1 MTKILSEST
10 IKGIKKYRWF
20 YIMFLPVFLGLIVF
34 HYIPMVG
41 IGVSFFDYTP
51 YGKPE
56 FIGLENFIS
65 LFTSRLFWRAFRN
78 TLVISC
84 TNLVLSMFFSVG
96 IALLLDEINSVWFK
110 KLSQTINYIPHFMS
124 WVVVASIFSIILSPR
139 DGFVNAA
146 IKLFGGKPIYFL
158 ASEAWWRPVFY
169 FIERWKETGWGTII
183 FVAAISGIN
192 QEQYE
197 AAIVDGVNHFQRVWY
212 ITLPAISN
220 TILIVFILNLAKV
233 LNLFDPVWVLQN
245 PMVQNV
251 SDVLGTYV
259 YRLGIDRADY
269 GLSTAAGL
277 FKSLISVLLVTL
289 ANRASKK
296 IRGEGIL

>member
-1 MTKILSEST
+1 MKKLVSEDT
-10 IKGIKKYRWF
+10 VKGIKKYRWF
-20 YIMFLPVFLGLIVF
+20 YLMFLPVFLGLIVF
-34 HYIPMVG
+34 HYIPMIG
-41 IGVSFFDYTP
+41 IGVSLFDYTP

-56 FIGLENFIS
+56 FVGLENFLS
-65 LFTSRLFWRAFRN
+65 LFSSRLFWRAFRN
-78 TLVISC
+78 TLIISC
-84 TNLVLSMFFSVG
+84 TNIVLSMVFSVG
-96 IALLLDEINSVWFK
+96 VALLLDEINCAWFK

-124 WVVVASIFSIILSPR
+124 WVVVASIFSIILSPQ
-139 DGFVNAA
+139 DGYVNAI
-146 IKLFGGKPIYFL
+146 IKFFGGKPIYFL
-158 ASEAWWRPVFY
+158 ASESWWRPIFY

-183 FVAAISGIN
+183 FVAAISGVN

-197 AAIVDGVNHFQRVWY
+197 AAIVDGVNHVQRVWY

-245 PMVQNV
+245 SMVQNV

-269 GLSTAAGL
+269 GLSTAAGV
-277 FKSLISVLLVTL
+277 FKSVISVVLVTL
-289 ANRASKK
+289 ANKASKS